1 MECLDSR
8 SVLWI
13 LAVAALAEDID
24 GNGVP
29 EVFLAQDRWVR
40 QCPETGGRAPP
51 GLLNVGEP
59 ILGMAVLASKKDAS
73 AENSAV
79 RSAPRL
85 AVGTRFGVRL
95 FGPSAAN

>member
-1 MECLDSR
+1 MERLDSR

-24 GNGVP
+24 GDGVP
-29 EVFLAQDRWVR
+29 EVFLARIDGFVNVLRLAD
-40 QCPETGGRAPP
+40 EAPP